1 MNASSSSVPG
11 RGNMAAASWELRGAR
26 PADADACAA
35 LAVGAWRRIHDAYI
49 AILGPDVHHRAFSG
63 WEEAKARDV
72 YQVVQAHPERAL
84 VVAAGD
90 ALIGFVTFHLDPLRK
105 IGSIGNNAIDP
116 AWQGRG
122 IGTAMY
128 RAVLERFRAEGMEL
142 ARVSTG
148 LDEGHAPARA
158 AYEKAGFRQGL
169 PSITYYQELR
179 PATTGQ
185 DGPASER

>member
-1 MNASSSSVPG
+1 MNASSSSVPS
-11 RGNMAAASWELRGAR
+11 RPEKADASWELRDAR
-26 PADADACAA
+26 PEDADACAA
-35 LAVGAWRRIHDAYI
+35 LAVSAWRRIHDAYI
-49 AILGPDVHHRAFSG
+49 AILGADVHDRAFSG

-72 YQVVQAHPERAL
+72 HQVVQAQPERAL
-84 VVAAGD
+84 VVASGD
-90 ALIGFVTFHLDPLRK
+90 AVIGFVTFHLDPIRK
-105 IGSIGNNAIDP
+105 IGAIGNNAIDP
-116 AWQGRG
+116 AWQGHG

-128 RAVLERFRAEGMEL
+128 RAVLQRFRAAGMEL

-179 PATTGQ
+179 PATAGQ
-185 DGPASER
+185 EGPAGER